1 MKETASVCCHIACF
15 EHKEIDERVL
25 EGKEIYVV
33 LYGNELLTFISMLSR
48 STPFC
53 LVILPEV

>member
-1 MKETASVCCHIACF
+1 MKKPQVSVAILLALNT
-15 EHKEIDERVL
+15 KKWINVYL

-33 LYGNELLTFISMLSR
+33 SYGNELLSFISILSQ

>member
-1 MKETASVCCHIACF
+1 MKKPQVSVAILLALNT
-15 EHKEIDERVL
+15 KKWINVYL

-33 LYGNELLTFISMLSR
+33 SYGNELLSFISILSR

>member
-1 MKETASVCCHIACF
+1 MKKPQVSVAVLLALIT
-15 EHKEIDERVL
+15 KKWINVYL

-33 LYGNELLTFISMLSR
+33 SYGNELLSFISILSGA
-48 STPFC
+48 PFC